1 MPLNMTMNV
10 LIVDD
15 DKTTLRIIDGYLK
28 KLGFKNVVLASDS
41 SEALRFLHDGPF
53 GLVISDWNMPNMT
66 GLELLK
72 QVRADAKLKTLP
84 FIIITTEGKPEN
96 VASAKEAGVNNYIVK
111 PFNEDTLK
119 QKLIAVI
126 GSF

>member
-1 MPLNMTMNV
+1 MPLNMTMNI

-28 KLGFKNVVLASDS
+28 KLGFKNVVQANDGSD
-41 SEALRFLHDGPF
+41 ALRFLHDGPF
-53 GLVISDWNMPNMT
+53 GLVISDWNMPTMT

-72 QVRADAKLKTLP
+72 QVRADAKLKALP

-111 PFNEDTLK
+111 PFNEETLK